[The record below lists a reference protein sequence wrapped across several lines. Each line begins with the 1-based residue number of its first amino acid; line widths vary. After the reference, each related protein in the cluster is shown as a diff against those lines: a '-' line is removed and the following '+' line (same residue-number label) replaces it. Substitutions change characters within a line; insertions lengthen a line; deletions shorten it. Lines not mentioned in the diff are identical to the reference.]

1 VELCW
6 QRRQGSRRRCLA
18 RTAWAHLA
26 LRLALVLARDLGIVI
41 EVLVVR
47 RRIIDE
53 RHPWQ
58 GIAFLVGD
66 GGALRCAAAL
76 GQAALVS

>member
-1 VELCW
+1 M
-6 QRRQGSRRRCLA
+6 
-18 RTAWAHLA
+18 
-26 LRLALVLARDLGIVI
+26 LARDLGIVI